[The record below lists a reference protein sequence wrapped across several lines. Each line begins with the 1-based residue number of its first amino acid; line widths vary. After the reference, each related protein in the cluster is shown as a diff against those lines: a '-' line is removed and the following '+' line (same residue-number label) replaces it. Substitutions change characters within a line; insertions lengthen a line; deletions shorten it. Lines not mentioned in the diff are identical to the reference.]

1 MDVIKINIMIEWL
14 KWMNDLNEW
23 KNDMRVGKW
32 NRINNGTD

>member
-14 KWMNDLNEW
+14 KWMNDM
-23 KNDMRVGKW
+23 KVGKW